1 MEKRVT
7 VGGTFTIR
15 GVVFDYG
22 SFITAVINFLIMAFV
37 LFLLVKAMNKMMSL
51 GKKKDEPAPTTKD
64 CPYCFSKIS
73 VKATRC
79 PFCTTEL
86 VDKK

>member
-1 MEKRVT
+1 MKK
-7 VGGTFTIR
+7 
-15 GVVFDYG
+15 
-22 SFITAVINFLIMAFV
+22 FIQEF
-37 LFLLVKAMNKMMSL
+37 
-51 GKKKDEPAPTTKD
+51 KD

>member
-1 MEKRVT
+1 
-7 VGGTFTIR
+7 
-15 GVVFDYG
+15 
-22 SFITAVINFLIMAFV
+22 MAFV

-51 GKKKDEPAPTTKD
+51 GKKKEEPAPTTKD